1 MPSIKTDGILE
12 MRADDCLASS
22 IAQSLRIPHVVAR
35 LLVSRGIRT
44 MADAHRMLCGNA
56 GDVLDPFLI
65 KGMEAAVNWLLD
77 IREKGEKVFVFGDY
91 DLDGMTAVTLMTR
104 ALAELGMQS
113 DWRLPNRFGDGYG
126 LSSSAVEEMYQAGAR
141 YVITVDTGITA
152 NAEIALAK
160 KLGMSVLVIDHHQP
174 SGDGLPD
181 CDVLLDP
188 HQEGDTYPNPELCG
202 VGVSYKFVCALYSRL
217 SMPEPTKFLDL
228 VALGTLAD
236 LVQMTPENRAFT
248 KAGLKSI
255 ECSCWPGLQEMY
267 GDLMKS
273 RGSVGGIDVM
283 YKFAPLLNAPGRM
296 ERPDPAL
303 KLLLSPNMATANALM
318 AELREW
324 NSKRKQKE
332 AEITDMALAQV
343 KAMYGESLPTVIVVA
358 GDSWHVGVIGIVAAK
373 LAQEFHR
380 PTAVLS
386 VSDGMAHASARSV
399 PGFNWHKAL
408 FDSRELFD
416 RWGGHANAAGFS
428 LPENR
433 IDELRE
439 RLAASAES
447 QGYTGGMV
455 QVESEH
461 CDYDIVVSLNELL
474 VEPDQFM
481 KVPASR
487 GETLGKG
494 NWTPI
499 LDFLDLLEPFSGN
512 FPYPVFR
519 ADNVKVHRLRELR
532 GGHLQMDIS
541 QAGSRVFPA
550 IGFGLRKYKS
560 LLNKPVSV
568 IFEPTWNYFNDKKS
582 LQLCIK
588 AIEPYTGE

>member
-1 MPSIKTDGILE
+1 MELPAAEKTLNE
-12 MRADDCLASS
+12 RLASAMS
-22 IAQSLRIPHVVAR
+22 ASLRIPHVVAR
-35 LLVSRGIRT
+35 FLVSRGVSSISE
-44 MADAHRMLCGNA
+44 AHRMLCGNA

-65 KGMEAAVNWLLD
+65 KGMESAVEWLLD
-77 IREKGEKVFVFGDY
+77 VRERHEKVFVFGDY
-91 DLDGMTAVTLMTR
+91 DLDGMSAVTLMTR
-104 ALAELGMQS
+104 ALAELGIES

-126 LSSSAVEEMYQAGAR
+126 LSASAVEEMHQAGAR

-160 KLGMSVLVIDHHQP
+160 QLGMSILVIDHHQP

-202 VGVSYKFVCALYSRL
+202 VGVSYKFICAVYSRL

-236 LVQMTPENRAFT
+236 LVRMTPENRVFT
-248 KAGLKSI
+248 KCGLKSI

-267 GDLMKS
+267 GDLMK
-273 RGSVGGIDVM
+273 RHGSVGGIDVM

-332 AEITDMALAQV
+332 AEITDMAQAQM
-343 KAMYGESLPTVIVVA
+343 KAMYGDTLPTVIVVA
-358 GDSWHVGVIGIVAAK
+358 GNDWHVGVIGIVAAK
-373 LAQEFHR
+373 LAQEYHR

-386 VSDGMAHASARSV
+386 IKDGMAHASARAV

-408 FDSRELFD
+408 FESRDLFD

-428 LPENR
+428 LAADK
-433 IDELRE
+433 IDELRT
-439 RLAASAES
+439 RLAASAQS
-447 QGYTGGMV
+447 QNYTGEEEV
-455 QVESEH
+455 ATEPYS
-461 CDYDIVVSLNELL
+461 YDIRVSLNELIVDSSQYMPVHENAKKNQL
-474 VEPDQFM
+474 ISV
-481 KVPASR
+481 
-487 GETLGKG
+487 
-494 NWTPI
+494 
-499 LDFLDLLEPFSGN
+499 LDFIDLLEPFSGN

-519 ADNVKVHRLRELR
+519 ADNIKVHRLRELK

-550 IGFGLRKYKS
+550 IGFGLRKYKN
-560 LLNKPVSV
+560 LLSKPVSV

-588 AIEPYTGE
+588 AIEPYTETSSEGN

>member
-1 MPSIKTDGILE
+1 MELPAAEKTLNE
-12 MRADDCLASS
+12 RLASAMS
-22 IAQSLRIPHVVAR
+22 ASLRIPHVVAR
-35 LLVSRGIRT
+35 FLVSRGVSSISE
-44 MADAHRMLCGNA
+44 AHRMLCGNA

-65 KGMEAAVNWLLD
+65 KGMESAVEWLLD
-77 IREKGEKVFVFGDY
+77 VRDRHEKVFVFGDY
-91 DLDGMTAVTLMTR
+91 DLDGMSAVTLMTR
-104 ALAELGMQS
+104 ALAELGIES

-126 LSSSAVEEMYQAGAR
+126 LSASAVEEMHQAGAR

-160 KLGMSVLVIDHHQP
+160 QLGMSILVIDHHQP

-202 VGVSYKFVCALYSRL
+202 VGVSYKFICAVYSRL

-236 LVQMTPENRAFT
+236 LVRMTPENRVFT
-248 KAGLKSI
+248 KCGLKSI

-267 GDLMKS
+267 GDLMK
-273 RGSVGGIDVM
+273 RHGSVGGIDVM

-332 AEITDMALAQV
+332 AEITDMAQAQM
-343 KAMYGESLPTVIVVA
+343 KAMYGDTLPTVIVVA
-358 GDSWHVGVIGIVAAK
+358 GSDWHVGVIGIVAAK
-373 LAQEFHR
+373 LAQEYHR

-386 VSDGMAHASARSV
+386 IKDGMAHASARAV

-408 FDSRELFD
+408 FESRDLFD

-428 LPENR
+428 LAADK
-433 IDELRE
+433 IDELRT
-439 RLAASAES
+439 RLAASAQS
-447 QGYTGGMV
+447 QNYTGEEEV
-455 QVESEH
+455 ATEPYS
-461 CDYDIVVSLNELL
+461 YDICVSLNELIVDSSQYMPVHENAKKNQL
-474 VEPDQFM
+474 ISV
-481 KVPASR
+481 
-487 GETLGKG
+487 
-494 NWTPI
+494 
-499 LDFLDLLEPFSGN
+499 LDFIDLLEPFSGN

-519 ADNVKVHRLRELR
+519 ADNIKVHRLRELK

-550 IGFGLRKYKS
+550 IGFGLRKYKN
-560 LLNKPVSV
+560 LLSKPVSV

-588 AIEPYTGE
+588 AIEPYTETSSEGN

>member
-1 MPSIKTDGILE
+1 MEATEEIMNE
-12 MRADDCLASS
+12 RLASS
-22 IAQSLRIPHVVAR
+22 MSASLRIPHVVAR
-35 LLVSRGIRT
+35 FLVSRGVCSISE
-44 MADAHRMLCGNA
+44 AHRMLCGNA

-65 KGMEAAVNWLLD
+65 KGMEEAVAWLLD
-77 IREKGEKVFVFGDY
+77 VRERHEKVFVIGDY
-91 DLDGMTAVTLMTR
+91 DLDGMSAVTLMTR
-104 ALAELGMQS
+104 ALAELGVES

-126 LSSSAVEEMYQAGAR
+126 LSSSAVEEMHQAGAR

-152 NAEIALAK
+152 NVEIALAK
-160 KLGMSVLVIDHHQP
+160 QLGMSILVIDHHQP
-174 SGDGLPD
+174 SGDGLPN

-202 VGVSYKFVCALYSRL
+202 VGVSYKFICAVYSRL
-217 SMPEPTKFLDL
+217 SMPEPQKFLDL

-236 LVQMTPENRAFT
+236 LVKMTPENRAFT

-255 ECSCWPGLQEMY
+255 ESSCWPGLQEMY
-267 GDLMKS
+267 SDLMK
-273 RGSVGGIDVM
+273 RHGSVGGIDVM

-332 AEITDMALAQV
+332 AEITEMAQEQM
-343 KAMYGESLPTVIVVA
+343 KAMYGETLPTVIVVA
-358 GDSWHVGVIGIVAAK
+358 GADWHVGVIGIVAAK
-373 LAQEFHR
+373 LAQEYHR

-386 VSDGMAHASARSV
+386 IQGGMAHASARAV

-408 FDSRELFD
+408 FESRDLFD

-428 LPENR
+428 LPAEK
-433 IDELRE
+433 IDELRT
-439 RLAASAES
+439 RLEASA
-447 QGYTGGMV
+447 QVQNYTG
-455 QVESEH
+455 SEEVVAEPYS
-461 CDYDIVVSLNELL
+461 YDICVSLNELIVDSSQYMPVHESAKKNQL
-474 VEPDQFM
+474 ISV
-481 KVPASR
+481 
-487 GETLGKG
+487 
-494 NWTPI
+494 
-499 LDFLDLLEPFSGN
+499 LDFIDLLEPFSGN
-512 FPYPVFR
+512 FPYPTFR
-519 ADNVKVHRLRELR
+519 ADNIKVHRLRELK

-550 IGFGLRKYKS
+550 IAFGLRKYKN
-560 LLNKPVSV
+560 LLSKPASV

-588 AIEPYTGE
+588 AIEPYSEGD

>member
-1 MPSIKTDGILE
+1 MPSVKTDGMMDL
-12 MRADDCLASS
+12 RNDDCLASS

-65 KGMEAAVNWLLD
+65 KGMDAAVNWLLD

-217 SMPEPTKFLDL
+217 SMPEPTKYLDL

-248 KAGLKSI
+248 KTGLKSI

-343 KAMYGESLPTVIVVA
+343 KAMYGETLPTVIVVA

-447 QGYTGGMV
+447 QGYTGATE
-455 QVESEH
+455 QAESEH

-474 VEPDQFM
+474 VEPDQYM
-481 KVPASR
+481 KVPTSR

>member
-1 MPSIKTDGILE
+1 MELSAAEETLNE
-12 MRADDCLASS
+12 RLASAMS
-22 IAQSLRIPHVVAR
+22 TSLRIPHVVAR
-35 LLVSRGIRT
+35 FLVSRGVCSISE
-44 MADAHRMLCGNA
+44 AHRMLCGNA

-65 KGMEAAVNWLLD
+65 KGMESAVAWLLD
-77 IREKGEKVFVFGDY
+77 VRERHEKVFVFGDY
-91 DLDGMTAVTLMTR
+91 DLDGMSAVTLMTR
-104 ALAELGMQS
+104 ALAELGIES

-126 LSSSAVEEMYQAGAR
+126 LSASAVEEMHQAGAR

-152 NAEIALAK
+152 NAEITLAK
-160 KLGMSVLVIDHHQP
+160 QLGMSILVIDHHQP

-188 HQEGDTYPNPELCG
+188 HQEGDYYPNPELCG
-202 VGVSYKFVCALYSRL
+202 VGVSYKFICAVYSRL

-236 LVQMTPENRAFT
+236 LVRMTPENRVFT
-248 KAGLKSI
+248 KSGLKSI

-267 GDLMKS
+267 GDLMK
-273 RGSVGGIDVM
+273 RHGSVGGIDVM

-332 AEITDMALAQV
+332 AEITDMAQAQM
-343 KAMYGESLPTVIVVA
+343 KAMYGDTLPTVIVVA
-358 GDSWHVGVIGIVAAK
+358 GNDWHVGVIGIVAAK
-373 LAQEFHR
+373 LAQEYHR

-386 VSDGMAHASARSV
+386 VKDGMAHASARAV

-408 FDSRELFD
+408 FESRDLFD

-428 LPENR
+428 LAADK
-433 IDELRE
+433 IDELRG
-439 RLAASAES
+439 RLEASAQS
-447 QGYTGGMV
+447 QNYTGEEEV
-455 QVESEH
+455 VAEPYS
-461 CDYDIVVSLNELL
+461 YDIRVSLNELIVDSSQYMPVHENAKKNQL
-474 VEPDQFM
+474 ISV
-481 KVPASR
+481 
-487 GETLGKG
+487 
-494 NWTPI
+494 
-499 LDFLDLLEPFSGN
+499 LDFIDLLEPFSGN

-519 ADNVKVHRLRELR
+519 ADNIKVHRLRELK

-550 IGFGLRKYKS
+550 IAFGLRKYKN
-560 LLNKPVSV
+560 LLSKPVSV

-588 AIEPYTGE
+588 AIEPYVESSEGN

>member
-1 MPSIKTDGILE
+1 MLE
-12 MRADDCLASS
+12 NGDERLASS
-22 IAQSLRIPHVVAR
+22 MAQSLRIPHVVAR
-35 LLVSRGIRT
+35 FLVSRGIRT
-44 MADAHRMLCGNA
+44 LTEAHRMLCGNSD
-56 GDVLDPFLI
+56 DVNDPFLM
-65 KGMEAAVNWLLD
+65 KGMEEAVAWLLD
-77 IREKGEKVFVFGDY
+77 VREKGEKIFVFGDY

-104 ALAELGMQS
+104 ALAELGIES

-152 NAEIALAK
+152 NVEIAQAK
-160 KLGMSVLVIDHHQP
+160 KLGMSILVIDHHQP
-174 SGDGLPD
+174 SGEGLPE

-188 HQEGDTYPNPELCG
+188 HQEGDLYPNSELCG

-217 SMPEPTKFLDL
+217 SMPEPRKFLDL

-255 ECSCWPGLQEMY
+255 EGSCWPGLQEMY

-273 RGSVGGIDVM
+273 HGSVGGIDVM

-303 KLLLSPNMATANALM
+303 KLLLSPNMAAANALM

-332 AEITDMALAQV
+332 AEITDMALEQV
-343 KAMYGESLPTVIVVA
+343 KATYGDKLPTVLVVA
-358 GDSWHVGVIGIVAAK
+358 GNNWHVGVIGIVAAK
-373 LAQEFHR
+373 LAQEYHR

-386 VSDGMAHASARSV
+386 ISDGVAHASARAV

-408 FDSRELFD
+408 FDSRDLFD

-428 LPENR
+428 LPADK
-433 IDELRE
+433 IDELRR
-439 RLAASAES
+439 RLEASAECQDYKGEVEES
-447 QGYTGGMV
+447 QA
-455 QVESEH
+455 ES
-461 CDYDIVVSLNELL
+461 CPFDIRISLNELV
-474 VEPDQFM
+474 VESSQYMRVGDSIRPNNALIS
-481 KVPASR
+481 V
-487 GETLGKG
+487 
-494 NWTPI
+494 
-499 LDFLDLLEPFSGN
+499 LDFLERLEPFSGS
-512 FPYPVFR
+512 FPYPTFR
-519 ADNVKVHRLRELR
+519 ADNIKIHRLREIR
-532 GGHLQMDIS
+532 GGHLQMDVS

-550 IGFGLRKYKS
+550 IAFGLRKCKT
-560 LLNKPVSV
+560 LLNKNKPVSI
-568 IFEPTWNYFNDKKS
+568 IFEPTWNYFNDRKS
-582 LQLCIK
+582 MQLCIK
-588 AIEPYTGE
+588 AIETDD

>member
-1 MPSIKTDGILE
+1 MEQCATEEIMNE
-12 MRADDCLASS
+12 RLASAMS
-22 IAQSLRIPHVVAR
+22 TSLRIPHVVAR
-35 LLVSRGIRT
+35 FLVSRGVCSISE
-44 MADAHRMLCGNA
+44 AHRMLCGNA
-56 GDVLDPFLI
+56 GDVHDPFLI
-65 KGMEAAVNWLLD
+65 KGMNDAVAWLLEL
-77 IREKGEKVFVFGDY
+77 RERHEKVFVFGDY
-91 DLDGMTAVTLMTR
+91 DLDGMSAVTLMTR
-104 ALAELGMQS
+104 ALAELGIES

-126 LSSSAVEEMYQAGAR
+126 LSSSAVEEMHQAGAR

-160 KLGMSVLVIDHHQP
+160 QLGMSILVIDHHQP

-202 VGVSYKFVCALYSRL
+202 VGVSYKFICAVYSRL
-217 SMPEPTKFLDL
+217 SMPEPRKFLDL

-236 LVQMTPENRAFT
+236 LVKMTPENRAFT

-255 ECSCWPGLQEMY
+255 ESSCWPGLQEMY
-267 GDLMKS
+267 SDLMK
-273 RGSVGGIDVM
+273 RHGSVGGIDVM

-332 AEITDMALAQV
+332 AEITDMAQEQM
-343 KAMYGESLPTVIVVA
+343 KALYGEKLPTVIVVA
-358 GDSWHVGVIGIVAAK
+358 GNDWHVGVIGIVAAK
-373 LAQEFHR
+373 LAQEYHR

-386 VSDGMAHASARSV
+386 IQDGMAHASARAV

-408 FDSRELFD
+408 FESRDLFD

-428 LPENR
+428 LPAEK
-433 IDELRE
+433 IDELRT
-439 RLAASAES
+439 RLEASA
-447 QGYTGGMV
+447 QMQHYTG
-455 QVESEH
+455 SEE
-461 CDYDIVVSLNELL
+461 CEGEVAPCSYDICVSLNELVVDSSQYMPVHENAKKNQL
-474 VEPDQFM
+474 ISV
-481 KVPASR
+481 
-487 GETLGKG
+487 
-494 NWTPI
+494 
-499 LDFLDLLEPFSGN
+499 LDFIDLLEPFSGN
-512 FPYPVFR
+512 FPYPTFR
-519 ADNVKVHRLRELR
+519 ADNIKVHRLRELK

-550 IGFGLRKYKS
+550 IAFGLRKCKN
-560 LLNKPVSV
+560 LLSKPASV

-588 AIEPYTGE
+588 AIEPYVEPYSEAD

>member
-1 MPSIKTDGILE
+1 MELSAAEETLNE
-12 MRADDCLASS
+12 RLASAMS
-22 IAQSLRIPHVVAR
+22 TSLRIPHVVAR
-35 LLVSRGIRT
+35 FLVSRGVCSISE
-44 MADAHRMLCGNA
+44 AHRMLCGNA

-65 KGMEAAVNWLLD
+65 KGMESAVAWLLD
-77 IREKGEKVFVFGDY
+77 VRERHEKVFVFGDY
-91 DLDGMTAVTLMTR
+91 DLDGMSAVTLMTR
-104 ALAELGMQS
+104 ALAELGIES

-126 LSSSAVEEMYQAGAR
+126 LSTSAVEEMHQAGAR

-160 KLGMSVLVIDHHQP
+160 QLGMSILVIDHHQP

-188 HQEGDTYPNPELCG
+188 HQEGDYYPNPELCG
-202 VGVSYKFVCALYSRL
+202 VGVSYKFICAVYSRL

-236 LVQMTPENRAFT
+236 LVRMTPENRVFT
-248 KAGLKSI
+248 KSGLKSI

-267 GDLMKS
+267 GDLMK
-273 RGSVGGIDVM
+273 RHGSVGGIDVM

-332 AEITDMALAQV
+332 AEITDMAQAQM
-343 KAMYGESLPTVIVVA
+343 KAMYGDSLPTVIVVA
-358 GDSWHVGVIGIVAAK
+358 GNDWHVGVIGIVAAK
-373 LAQEFHR
+373 LAQEYHR

-386 VSDGMAHASARSV
+386 VKDGMAHASARAV

-408 FDSRELFD
+408 FESRDLFD

-428 LPENR
+428 LAADK
-433 IDELRE
+433 IDELRG
-439 RLAASAES
+439 RLEASAQS
-447 QGYTGGMV
+447 QNYTGEEEV
-455 QVESEH
+455 VAEPYS
-461 CDYDIVVSLNELL
+461 YDIRVSLNELIVDSSQYMPVHENAKKNQL
-474 VEPDQFM
+474 ISV
-481 KVPASR
+481 
-487 GETLGKG
+487 
-494 NWTPI
+494 
-499 LDFLDLLEPFSGN
+499 LDFIDLLEPFSGN

-519 ADNVKVHRLRELR
+519 ADNIKVHRLRELK

-550 IGFGLRKYKS
+550 IAFGLRKYKN
-560 LLNKPVSV
+560 LLSKPVSV

-588 AIEPYTGE
+588 AIEPYIESSEGN

>member
-1 MPSIKTDGILE
+1 
-12 MRADDCLASS
+12 
-22 IAQSLRIPHVVAR
+22 
-35 LLVSRGIRT
+35 
-44 MADAHRMLCGNA
+44 
-56 GDVLDPFLI
+56 
-65 KGMEAAVNWLLD
+65 
-77 IREKGEKVFVFGDY
+77 
-91 DLDGMTAVTLMTR
+91 
-104 ALAELGMQS
+104 
-113 DWRLPNRFGDGYG
+113 
-126 LSSSAVEEMYQAGAR
+126 
-141 YVITVDTGITA
+141 
-152 NAEIALAK
+152 
-160 KLGMSVLVIDHHQP
+160 
-174 SGDGLPD
+174 
-181 CDVLLDP
+181 
-188 HQEGDTYPNPELCG
+188 
-202 VGVSYKFVCALYSRL
+202 
-217 SMPEPTKFLDL
+217 MPEPTKYLDL

-273 RGSVGGIDVM
+273 HGSVGGIDVM

-343 KAMYGESLPTVIVVA
+343 KAMYGETLPTVIVVA
-358 GDSWHVGVIGIVAAK
+358 GTSWHVGVIGIVAAK

-386 VSDGMAHASARSV
+386 VSDGLAHASARSV

-428 LPENR
+428 LPESR
-433 IDELRE
+433 IDELRG

-447 QGYTGGMV
+447 QGYTGGVV

-474 VEPDQFM
+474 VEPDQYM
-481 KVPASR
+481 KVPSSR

>member
-1 MPSIKTDGILE
+1 MEATEEIMNE
-12 MRADDCLASS
+12 RLASS
-22 IAQSLRIPHVVAR
+22 MSASLRIPHVVAR
-35 LLVSRGIRT
+35 FLVSRGVCSISE
-44 MADAHRMLCGNA
+44 AHRMLCGNA

-65 KGMEAAVNWLLD
+65 KGMEEAVAWLLD
-77 IREKGEKVFVFGDY
+77 VRERHEKVFVFGDY
-91 DLDGMTAVTLMTR
+91 DLDGMSAVTLMTR
-104 ALAELGMQS
+104 ALAELGVES

-126 LSSSAVEEMYQAGAR
+126 LSSSAVEEMHQAGAR

-160 KLGMSVLVIDHHQP
+160 QLGMSILVIDHHQP
-174 SGDGLPD
+174 SGDGLPN

-202 VGVSYKFVCALYSRL
+202 VGVSYKFICAVYSRL
-217 SMPEPTKFLDL
+217 SMPEPQKFLDL

-236 LVQMTPENRAFT
+236 LVKMTPENRAFT

-255 ECSCWPGLQEMY
+255 ESSCWPGLQEMY
-267 GDLMKS
+267 SDLMK
-273 RGSVGGIDVM
+273 RHGSVGGIDVM

-332 AEITDMALAQV
+332 AEITEMAQEQM

-358 GDSWHVGVIGIVAAK
+358 GADWHVGVIGIVAAK
-373 LAQEFHR
+373 LAQEYHR

-386 VSDGMAHASARSV
+386 IQGGTAHASARAV

-408 FDSRELFD
+408 FESRDLFD

-428 LPENR
+428 LPAEK
-433 IDELRE
+433 IDELRT
-439 RLAASAES
+439 RLEASA
-447 QGYTGGMV
+447 QVQNYTG
-455 QVESEH
+455 SEEVVAEPYS
-461 CDYDIVVSLNELL
+461 YDICVSLNELIVDSSQYMPVHESAKKNQL
-474 VEPDQFM
+474 ISV
-481 KVPASR
+481 
-487 GETLGKG
+487 
-494 NWTPI
+494 
-499 LDFLDLLEPFSGN
+499 LDFIDLLEPFSGN
-512 FPYPVFR
+512 FPYPTFR
-519 ADNVKVHRLRELR
+519 ADNIKVHRLHELK

-550 IGFGLRKYKS
+550 IAFGLRKYKN
-560 LLNKPVSV
+560 LLSKPASV

-588 AIEPYTGE
+588 AIEPYSEGD